1 MFCDMPF
8 RSEMSVRLSF
18 SAVDVSVPT
27 AFESAN
33 GVGGKASTPSLASLV
48 LACAYASWAFARD
61 LVGRHAE
68 ETSPSAVDVYSG

>member
-1 MFCDMPF
+1 MFCEMPF

-48 LACAYASWAFARD
+48 LACAYASWAFAGIWSAGTLKSD
-61 LVGRHAE
+61 
-68 ETSPSAVDVYSG
+68 PSAVDVYSG

>member
-1 MFCDMPF
+1 MFCEMPF

-27 AFESAN
+27 EGLDALLGQLGLGLRVRLLS
-33 GVGGKASTPSLASLV
+33 VR
-48 LACAYASWAFARD
+48 RD

-68 ETSPSAVDVYSG
+68 QRPERG